1 MGKVNLNQSYRGL
14 LKQKKQKPTAKEA
27 RESTSAGLGSVSFKL
42 ILAFAIPIILILVL
56 GISSYNSA
64 SQAIIGNVEE
74 STLNTLNAESSY
86 LALGF
91 KGVEERS
98 LELLSMEQ
106 MDLYYKVRT
115 LDVSNVTTKQ
125 TEAKQDIM
133 KKMFNF
139 QSTNEF
145 IYNIYLTANVGYG
158 LTTTSLGS
166 SKQSYP
172 DYYSQFIET
181 DVGKAILESE
191 NSVGWMDY
199 NSFFVEKMAE
209 EHPKVNV
216 SDYAITMWRKYAF
229 ATTIIIIIDVKQEA
243 VDNALKELNFGTDSL
258 TVFIAPQG
266 KETIF
271 AGSDD
276 GEPTKV
282 GQDAGISISG
292 QEYYQKAIASEDKSG
307 YFYEKYNGRD
317 YLFSYSKIGETGAL
331 LCTLIPKS
339 VITSQADSIR
349 NLTLIIMA
357 IAIIAAL
364 VACFLISVSFGKAV
378 KSSIKSLVQV
388 TKGDLTASFDTKRRD
403 EFGIIARSNEKML
416 EGIRGLIKEMQVIGT
431 DVNVSSAS
439 VYSHIEALTAATK
452 DISHAI
458 KEIESGVTTQAVDAE
473 QCLISMSNL
482 SERINLVYDNTHEI
496 ERIADVTKNITGE
509 GIEIMDKLNQTSK
522 ATTDI
527 TNEII
532 QSIEDLEI
540 QSQSIGSI
548 ISVMNSIASQTNL
561 LSLNASIEAARAGE
575 AGRGFAVVANEIRSL
590 ADQSMT
596 SSKKI
601 ESIIEIIQEKTQN
614 TVSSARQA
622 ESIIETQNEA
632 LRQSIEAFQNIS
644 RHVENL
650 VQNLNRITD
659 GIRDIESSK
668 TDTLDAIQNISAVSQ
683 ESASASE
690 EVGATIDNMVDATAK
705 LREIAAELKRNSENM
720 EKAISVF
727 KF

>member
-1 MGKVNLNQSYRGL
+1 MGKVKSKNTFQRM
-14 LKQKKQKPTAKEA
+14 QKEKPLAAPKKKEDT
-27 RESTSAGLGSVSFKL
+27 TSAGLGSVSFKL
-42 ILAFAIPIILILVL
+42 VLAFAIPVILILVL

-74 STLNTLNAESSY
+74 STLNTLNAKSSY

-106 MDLYYKVRT
+106 MDLYYKVRN
-115 LDVSNVTTKQ
+115 LDLNNVTLKQ
-125 TEAKQDIM
+125 SEAKQDIL

-145 IYNIYLTANVGYG
+145 IYNIFLMSNVGYG

-166 SKQSYP
+166 SSQTYP

-181 DVGKAILESE
+181 DLGKAILEGE
-191 NSVGWMDY
+191 NSTGWVDY
-199 NSFFVEKMAE
+199 NAFFEQKMAE
-209 EHPKVNV
+209 EFPKTSI
-216 SDYAITMWRKYAF
+216 SDYAISMWRKYAF
-229 ATTIIIIIDVKQEA
+229 ATTIIIITDVKQDA

-258 TVFIAPQG
+258 TFFIGPQG
-266 KETIF
+266 RETIF
-271 AGSDD
+271 AGSDE
-276 GEPTKV
+276 GESTKV
-282 GQDAGISISG
+282 TQETGISISG
-292 QEYYQKAIASEDKSG
+292 QEYYQKAVAGEDKSG
-307 YFYEKYNGRD
+307 YFYEKYNDKD
-317 YLFSYSKIGETGAL
+317 YLFTYSKIGETGAV
-331 LCTLIPKS
+331 LCALIPKS

-349 NLTLIIMA
+349 SLTVIIMV

-364 VACFLISVSFGKAV
+364 AACLQISFSFGKAV

-388 TKGDLTASFDTKRRD
+388 TKGDLTAKFDTKRRD

-439 VYSHIEALTAATK
+439 VYNHIEALTSATQE
-452 DISHAI
+452 ISHAI
-458 KEIESGVTTQAVDAE
+458 KDIESGVTTQAVDAE

-496 ERIADVTKNITGE
+496 ERIAGVTKDITGE

-548 ISVMNSIASQTNL
+548 ISVMNNIASQTNL

-590 ADQSMT
+590 ADQSMA

-601 ESIIEIIQEKTQN
+601 EGIIEIIQEKTQN

-632 LRQSIEAFQNIS
+632 LKQSIDAFQNIN

-650 VQNLNRITD
+650 VQSLNRITE
-659 GIRDIESSK
+659 GIKDIEVSK

-705 LREIAAELKRNSENM
+705 LREIAEELKRNSENM